1 MEQLILLIAIGAISL
16 LHSWWKKRKGEGDEE
31 DAAPWPD
38 QSQRRPPV
46 APPFNR
52 QGNPPPSKASNW
64 EEELRRLLQG
74 EEPARRVP
82 PPIVVQ
88 QAPPPLPSARVPRPL
103 PAHRPVPVRHIDPY
117 VAPTISTPELTV
129 LQSAQAFL
137 HGSMAESEVAEHMQ
151 RDHPNVGTHQLF
163 ARRKTRSPEIQ
174 QAVSLV
180 RSRQSQR
187 AAILAGI
194 ILGPPKAMEG

>member
-1 MEQLILLIAIGAISL
+1 MEQIFLLVAIVVISL
-16 LHSWWKKRKGEGDEE
+16 LHSWWKKRNGEGEE
-31 DAAPWPD
+31 DAEPGPG
-38 QSQRRPPV
+38 QPQRRPPV
-46 APPFNR
+46 APPANR
-52 QGNPPPSKASNW
+52 QGNPSPSNW

-82 PPIVVQ
+82 PPVVLQ
-88 QAPPPLPSARVPRPL
+88 QAPPPLPAPRSA
-103 PAHRPVPVRHIDPY
+103 PVRHIDPY
-117 VAPTISTPELTV
+117 VVPTISTRELTM

-137 HGSMAESEVAEHMQ
+137 HGSMAKSEVAEHMQ
-151 RDHPNVGTHQLF
+151 REHSHVATHQSMGF
-163 ARRKTRSPEIQ
+163 RKKRSPEIQ
-174 QAVSLV
+174 QAVLLV